1 MSYFNK
7 GVMLLATKKF
17 NRKILYSF
25 LLEKY
30 GITKFPKYFYV
41 KMDNVF
47 NGKLEGMTKPIPPE
61 HMYDMWV
68 QKSNYLDKLNMQNI
82 SKGKKIEGYLRVNY
96 DLSVIISKYD
106 DYLKWL
112 DKQKAQ
118 TVENK
123 KIEESITI
131 TEVLYSKT
139 NTKENS
145 KDLADELDE
154 LI

>member
-1 MSYFNK
+1 
-7 GVMLLATKKF
+7 ML
-17 NRKILYSF
+17 Y
-25 LLEKY
+25 EV
-30 GITKFPKYFYV
+30 IT
-41 KMDNVF
+41 

-112 DKQKAQ
+112 DRITSYNVCYTKLLRCLCLYKSYNLSNRKFKLASF
-118 TVENK
+118 TSVFHCLSSR
-123 KIEESITI
+123 SITSLTASHNASQSSALDFVKI
-131 TEVLYSKT
+131 I
-139 NTKENS
+139 
-145 KDLADELDE
+145 LA
-154 LI
+154 